1 MQTSIVPTMD
11 NRGDDESMTTIEGRP
26 RRREYSPEFKAMVL
40 EQIHQLGSV
49 SGVALSHGLHPNM
62 VHRWVHEERE
72 RRKLG
77 AGNAFVPLL
86 VQPVVQQ
93 VVEDA
98 PCESPTPS
106 APEEICIEIQ
116 RAGGTLI
123 VHWPL
128 SAAQQCA
135 QLLRD
140 WLR

>member
-1 MQTSIVPTMD
+1 
-11 NRGDDESMTTIEGRP
+11 MTTIERRP
-26 RRREYSPEFKAMVL
+26 RRREYSPEFKALVL
-40 EQIHQLGSV
+40 EQIRQQGSV

-62 VHRWVHEERE
+62 VHRWMHEERE
-72 RRKLG
+72 RQKLAAQR

-86 VQPVVQQ
+86 VQSAAAVQQ
-93 VVEDA
+93 TNEDIL
-98 PCESPTPS
+98 CEPPTRA
-106 APEEICIEIQ
+106 APEEIRIEIQ

-128 SAAQQCA
+128 SAAQQCG